1 MPARSRSG
9 SENSDSGSD
18 APARK
23 KKEVIPDA
31 VDHFLGELL
40 KNLQTR
46 NIAETHKLYE
56 HTFNNLSDKHY
67 NNKKRWPSVETV
79 EEQISDEPLF
89 LILYKELYY
98 RHIYS
103 HCVVMY
109 DDRKGSWENYC
120 KLLELI
126 IQELEEDEEPSAAL
140 PAQWI
145 WDILD
150 EFIYHYQTYCTYRN
164 KTIKAMK
171 DSEVKQ
177 IRDNPD
183 VFDTTKALTYLH
195 DLTKASFI
203 NDYLKDPSS
212 ANGRK
217 GAFTNDS
224 VRLIGYFSVMQ
235 LMRMHSLLGDY
246 HQAMKTVEHI
256 DFAKELPLFYK
267 IPACH
272 VTLFYYMG
280 FAYLMLRRYADAI
293 RSFSD
298 ILVFLGK
305 TSGVNSLSYQFDAM
319 VKKQEQMYFLLLVCL
334 ALCPTAVDESLDKI
348 IREKHGEKQ
357 ARLGRGEELCF
368 EELFNYAC
376 PKFISAALPDI
387 ENAEKLVIAEGH
399 QRQLHLFLT
408 EVRQQ
413 QFVPTLGAF
422 MKLYTAITTSKL
434 AQLCDMDEDG
444 LKEQLMC
451 AVHKTRQAVRNGEG
465 SPLAGELA
473 HSSEVE
479 FFLDGDMV
487 HINVHK
493 PQRPHTE
500 VFLEHIGKFQEIIRK
515 LDTEKA
521 KA

>member
-9 SENSDSGSD
+9 SEASDSGSD
-18 APARK
+18 VAARK
-23 KKEVIPDA
+23 KRDVIPDA

-56 HTFNNLSDKHY
+56 TTFNNLTDKHY
-67 NNKKRWPSVETV
+67 KNKRWPSVETV
-79 EEQISDEPLF
+79 EEQVSEDPLF

-103 HCVVMY
+103 NCAVLY
-109 DDRKGSWENYC
+109 NDRKGSWENYC

-126 IQELEEDEEPSAAL
+126 TQELEEDEEPSAAL
-140 PAQWI
+140 PAQWL

-164 KTIKAMK
+164 KAIKSMQERETSMIK
-171 DSEVKQ
+171 E
-177 IRDNPD
+177 NPD
-183 VFDTTKALTYLH
+183 VFDTKQVLTYLH
-195 DLTKASFI
+195 RLSRASFI
-203 NDYLKDPSS
+203 DDYLKDPDS

-235 LMRMHSLLGDY
+235 LMRMHSLTGDY
-246 HQAMKTVEHI
+246 HQAMKTIENF
-256 DFAKELPLFYK
+256 DFGKEVPLFYK

-272 VTLFYYMG
+272 VTLYYYMG

-293 RSFSD
+293 RTFSD

-319 VKKQEQMYFLLLVCL
+319 VKKQEQMYFLLLICL
-334 ALCPTAVDESLDKI
+334 ALCPQSVDESLDKT

-357 ARLGRGEELCF
+357 ARLGRGEDLCF

-376 PKFISAALPDI
+376 PKFISAATPDMD
-387 ENAEKLVIAEGH
+387 NLEKFVVGEGH
-399 QRQLHLFLT
+399 QRQLHLFLS
-408 EVRQQ
+408 EVKQQ
-413 QFVPTLGAF
+413 HFLPTIASY

-444 LKEQLMC
+444 LREQLMC
-451 AVHKTRQAVRNGEG
+451 VVHKTRQKVRNGEG

-473 HSSEVE
+473 QCSEVE

-500 VFLEHIGKFQEIIRK
+500 VFLEHIGKFQELLRK
-515 LDTEKA
+515 LEKDKD